1 MKRVVYKIALP
12 EPGKSYRT
20 MFRRGFISIHVDM
33 QRGVPCMWFE
43 VPINEKSL
51 QDLQEVELTCVG
63 TGHMFPDD
71 GRFHLGTLIDGDFVW
86 HYYAKFV

>member
-1 MKRVVYKIALP
+1 
-12 EPGKSYRT
+12 
-20 MFRRGFISIHVDM
+20 
-33 QRGVPCMWFE
+33 MWFE